1 MPNRQET
8 REEREERERRER
20 EDWTPADPLPNEED
34 EAEVDQEA
42 RARARLD
49 YLREQY
55 GTKKTKSRSR
65 RSGGGGLFRGRD

>member
-1 MPNRQET
+1 MANRQET

-20 EDWTPADPLPNEED
+20 EEWTPADPLPNDED

-49 YLREQY
+49 FLREQY
-55 GTKKTKSRSR
+55 GQKKAKPR
-65 RSGGGGLFRGRD
+65 RKGGGGLFRDRD